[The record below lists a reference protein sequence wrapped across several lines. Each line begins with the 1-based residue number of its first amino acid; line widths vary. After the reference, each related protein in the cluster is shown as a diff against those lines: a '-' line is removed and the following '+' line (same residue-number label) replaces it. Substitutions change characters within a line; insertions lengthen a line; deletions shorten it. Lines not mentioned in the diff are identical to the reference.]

1 LTLIR
6 NDVDL
11 KSKKARDPVAVQLL
25 AEVSKMV
32 RFAEVEAIFS
42 KPKPSTDMF
51 AGLVMFAGL
60 PEEDARARAL
70 DTMAALR
77 EVMDDTQQHVVDA
90 LRTRAANRKGRF
102 SSEVQQ
108 GAASL
113 LKGAG
118 YAV

>member
-25 AEVSKMV
+25 AAVSKMV
-32 RFAEVEAIFS
+32 RRAAVEAVAF
-42 KPKPSTDMF
+42 KPKPSTDMD

-70 DTMAALR
+70 DTVAALR

-90 LRTRAANRKGRF
+90 LRTRARNARGIFPKA
-102 SSEVQQ
+102 VQQ
-108 GAASL
+108 GATSL
-113 LKGAG
+113 LNGAG
-118 YAV
+118 YSI